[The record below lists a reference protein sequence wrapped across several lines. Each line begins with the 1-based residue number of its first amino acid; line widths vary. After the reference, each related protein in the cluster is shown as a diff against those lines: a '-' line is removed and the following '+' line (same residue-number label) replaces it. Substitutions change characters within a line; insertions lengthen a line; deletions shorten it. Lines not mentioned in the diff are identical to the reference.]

1 MPPFFFT
8 RDVMM
13 RNLLFII
20 FILISGCATN
30 PNDGMIPRI
39 YSYLPADTKRELQKK
54 TPAAFQDV
62 VNAGYQKLDLADLYL
77 INHYKLQIIETSYEN
92 CLVMIND
99 KAVSSVKKEVI
110 LAGLSPADYDQ
121 YAKIMAKAM
130 TLGVNNEIK
139 APVRINKKEFDRAFD
154 TALDS
159 PTAGSLPKY
168 FDKMKVTDQ
177 DQCILFHKGLSYV
190 DQKRNRISEVIVRY
204 LGI

>member
-1 MPPFFFT
+1 MKIFIILLC
-8 RDVMM
+8 
-13 RNLLFII
+13 LLF
-20 FILISGCATN
+20 LNGCATN

-62 VNAGYQKLDLADLYL
+62 VNSGFQKLDIADLYL
-77 INHYKLQIIETSYEN
+77 LNHYKLQIIETSYEN

-110 LAGLSPADYDQ
+110 LAGLPPADYDQ

-130 TLGVNNEIK
+130 SLGVNDDIK
-139 APVRINKKEFDRAFD
+139 APARINKKEFDRAFD

-168 FDKMKVTDQ
+168 FEKLKISDQ
-177 DQCILFHKGLSYV
+177 DQCALFHKGLSYV
-190 DQKRNRISEVIVRY
+190 DQKRNRIAEIIVRY